1 MYYTHSSRFYSDS
14 DNNNVYIRKQTN
26 GFLTDN
32 ISGLQPAVI
41 DNAGR
46 NSKRVKDG
54 QTGLTHLINLTVEEN
69 DIYTIA
75 EIYGI
80 FRLYSIDFN
89 ANNIQEELQEN
100 DILISKPTYDYYNG
114 VYFDSLK
121 YIELDSPSDNQF
133 SNGITIETLFN
144 AMKVRVQDSATIIF
158 DSGQGNNTIIT
169 MIYYKFFEGYDRI
182 FKELK
187 NNGSSNEIGV
197 FINKNQWYHLIL
209 DMSKDNGNMKI
220 YLD

>member
-1 MYYTHSSRFYSDS
+1 MKFKKSGTCIIRIAADFGSDS

-41 DNAGR
+41 DNATIV
-46 NSKRVKDG
+46 KRVKDG

-89 ANNIQEELQEN
+89 ANIQEELQEN
-100 DILISKPTYDYYNG
+100 DILISKPIYDYYNG

-133 SNGITIETLFN
+133 SNGITIETLFKLDDN
-144 AMKVRVQDSATIIF
+144 AVQDSRIIIF
-158 DSGQGNNTIIT
+158 DSGQGNNNNTI

-182 FKELK
+182 FWRIKK
-187 NNGSSNEIGV
+187 
-197 FINKNQWYHLIL
+197 
-209 DMSKDNGNMKI
+209 
-220 YLD
+220 